1 MRDIRVLQSDF
12 LTTATEPAS
21 YPAPGIPEIA
31 FVGRSNVGKSSLINA
46 LTHRKKMVRVSNT
59 PGRTRALNFF
69 DVRLLD
75 GRREQRVR
83 LCDLPGYG
91 YAKVSK
97 AERKSWEGIIETYL
111 RTRESLAAVVQ
122 IVDAEVGPTPQD
134 LETGAWLGA
143 AGKPVVTVATKLDR
157 INKAKR
163 KPALRAHEKA
173 LRLPE
178 EFLLGVSSEDGA
190 GLPALWAKLLE
201 LAFPRS
207 A

>member
-1 MRDIRVLQSDF
+1 MRDIRVLQSEF
-12 LTTATEPAS
+12 LTTAMEPAS
-21 YPAPGIPEIA
+21 YPAPGAPEIA

-75 GRREQRVR
+75 GRREERVR

-134 LETGAWLGA
+134 VETGAWLAA

-157 INKAKR
+157 VAKAKR
-163 KPALRAHEKA
+163 KPALQAHA
-173 LRLPE
+173 ATLRLPAE
-178 EFLLGVSSEDGA
+178 LLLGVSSEDGA
-190 GLPALWAKLLE
+190 GLPALWAQLLS
-201 LAFPRS
+201 LAHPRPS
-207 A
+207 